1 MNRVNFK
8 TLVSFMCVI
17 LVMVFIGPS
26 VSHADQ
32 TAKKIRVGWYES
44 PFNIIDESGRRSG
57 YAYEYQQ
64 KIAAYTGWEYEY
76 VEGTWSDLLEMLING
91 EIDLLSDVSYTAE
104 RAEKILYSSVPM
116 GKESYYVYIDSSNT
130 EISSDNLTSLNGK
143 RIGVTKSSIQTGIF
157 RQWAAQHGIKTDLI
171 ELDISDNDSILML
184 LNGELD
190 AFVSLD
196 SYGDVELLTPI
207 ATIGSSEFYFAVS
220 KDRPE
225 LLNDLDPT
233 LLAIQAENQF
243 YDEYL
248 YNKYLDRSGAV
259 NYLSPDE
266 VRWLDDH
273 GPIRVGYQDNYLAF
287 CASDPST
294 GELTGALSNYLDYA
308 SKNINNA
315 DLEFVTVAYPT
326 AEEAMTAL
334 KNGEI
339 DCMFPANLTAY
350 DGETMGVV
358 MSQSMMSTE
367 MVAVVRLDDQHSF
380 FERDTITVAVNA
392 GNPNYDLFLKENFPD
407 WNSVHY
413 VDTPTC
419 LKAVSEGN
427 ADCVIVSNYRY
438 NNIADICE
446 ELKLGTVST
455 GVVMDYSF
463 AIKVGNTTLYSIMA
477 KVTGVVPESITHSAL
492 NYFATE
498 DTKVTFVEL
507 IRENLGIIMSI
518 VSAVLLLFLI
528 LAIRNVRL
536 VRKTL
541 KGKEKIKA
549 LDHRANYDA
558 LTSVRNK
565 GAFTEYIDNVQTRIN
580 NGETESVAIC
590 IFDCNDLKKINDV
603 HGHEKG
609 DEYIKNACHFICTTF
624 RRSAVFRIG
633 GDEFAA
639 VLMNEDFLNRDK
651 LTDTFTNEQVA
662 ISEAAIDPWNK
673 LHIAMGLAI
682 YTPGKDSSL
691 NDTISRA
698 DELMY
703 ENKKLLKEAAKAKQ

>member
-1 MNRVNFK
+1 
-8 TLVSFMCVI
+8 
-17 LVMVFIGPS
+17 MVFIGPS

-32 TAKKIRVGWYES
+32 TAKKVRVGWYES

-57 YAYEYQQ
+57 YAYEYQR

-76 VEGTWSDLLEMLING
+76 VEGTWSDLLEMLIKG
-91 EIDLLSDVSYTAE
+91 EIDLLSDVSYTKE
-104 RAEKILYSSVPM
+104 RSEKILFSSVPM
-116 GKESYYVYIDSSNT
+116 GQETYFIYKDAKNNDIGA
-130 EISSDNLTSLNGK
+130 DNLSTLNGK
-143 RIGVTKSSIQTGIF
+143 RIGVTKNSIQTGIF
-157 RQWAAQHGIKTDLI
+157 RQWADQHGITA
-171 ELDISDNDSILML
+171 ELVEMDISDNDSILML

-196 SYGDVELLTPI
+196 SYGDVNLLTPV

-220 KDRPE
+220 PTRQDLLYE
-225 LLNDLDPT
+225 LEPA
-233 LLAIQAENQF
+233 LLAIQAEDHYYSEHL
-243 YDEYL
+243 YD
-248 YNKYLDRSGAV
+248 KYLDRSGAER
-259 NYLSPDE
+259 YLNPAEIS
-266 VRWLDDH
+266 WLADH
-273 GPIRVGYQDNYLAF
+273 GSIRVGYQDNYLAF

-294 GELTGALSNYLDYA
+294 GELTGALSNYLNYA

-315 DLEFVTVAYPT
+315 ELVFEPVAYPT
-326 AEEAMTAL
+326 ADAAMTAL

-380 FERDTITVAVNA
+380 FEKDKITVAVNA

-463 AIKVGNTTLYSIMA
+463 AIKDGNTTLYSIMA

-498 DTKVTFVEL
+498 DTKVTFGEFV
-507 IRENLGIIMSI
+507 RDNLGIIMSI

-528 LAIRNVRL
+528 LSIRNVRL

-580 NGETESVAIC
+580 NGETESVAVC

-603 HGHEKG
+603 YGHDKG

-639 VLMNEDFLNRDK
+639 VLMNEDFLNRDN
-651 LTDTFTNEQVA
+651 LTDTFSNEQIA
-662 ISEAAIDPWNK
+662 ISEAAVDPWNK
-673 LHIAMGLAI
+673 LHIAMGMAI
-682 YTPGKDSSL
+682 YTPGQDSSL

-698 DELMY
+698 DDLMY
-703 ENKKLLKEAAKAKQ
+703 ENKKFLKEAAKANQ

>member
-1 MNRVNFK
+1 MNRISFK
-8 TLVSFMCVI
+8 TLVSFICVI

-32 TAKKIRVGWYES
+32 TAKKVRVGWYES

-57 YAYEYQQ
+57 YAYEYQR

-76 VEGTWSDLLEMLING
+76 VEGTWSDLLEMLIKG
-91 EIDLLSDVSYTAE
+91 EIDLLSDVSYTKE
-104 RAEKILYSSVPM
+104 RSEKILFSSVPM
-116 GKESYYVYIDSSNT
+116 GQETYFIYKDSKNND
-130 EISSDNLTSLNGK
+130 ISADNLSTLNGK
-143 RIGVTKSSIQTGIF
+143 RIGVTKNSIQTGIF
-157 RQWAAQHGIKTDLI
+157 RQWADQHGITA
-171 ELDISDNDSILML
+171 ELVEMDISDNDSILML

-196 SYGDVELLTPI
+196 SYGDVNLLTPV

-220 KDRPE
+220 PTRQDLLYE
-225 LLNDLDPT
+225 LEPA
-233 LLAIQAENQF
+233 LLAIQAEDHYYSEHL
-243 YDEYL
+243 YD
-248 YNKYLDRSGAV
+248 KYLDRSGAER
-259 NYLSPDE
+259 YLNPAEIS
-266 VRWLDDH
+266 WLADH
-273 GPIRVGYQDNYLAF
+273 GSIRVGYQDNYLAF

-294 GELTGALSNYLDYA
+294 GELTGALSNYLNYA

-315 DLEFVTVAYPT
+315 ELVFEPVAYPT

-367 MVAVVRLDDQHSF
+367 MVAVVRLDDQRSF
-380 FERDTITVAVNA
+380 FEKDKITVAVNA

-463 AIKVGNTTLYSIMA
+463 AIKDGNTTLYSIMA

-498 DTKVTFVEL
+498 DTKVTFGEFV
-507 IRENLGIIMSI
+507 RDNLGIIMSI

-528 LAIRNVRL
+528 LSIRNVRL

-580 NGETESVAIC
+580 NGETESVAVC
-590 IFDCNDLKKINDV
+590 IFDCNDLKKINDIY
-603 HGHEKG
+603 GHDKG

-639 VLMNEDFLNRDK
+639 VLMNEDFLNRDN
-651 LTDTFTNEQVA
+651 LTDTFSNEQIA
-662 ISEAAIDPWNK
+662 ISEAAVDPWNK

-698 DELMY
+698 DDLMY
-703 ENKKLLKEAAKAKQ
+703 ENKRILKEAAKAKQ

>member
-1 MNRVNFK
+1 
-8 TLVSFMCVI
+8 MCVL
-17 LVMVFIGPS
+17 LVMVFFGPLIT
-26 VSHADQ
+26 HADQ
-32 TAKKIRVGWYES
+32 KTVRVGWYES
-44 PFNIIDESGRRSG
+44 PFNMIDESGRRSG
-57 YAYEYQQ
+57 YAYEYQR

-76 VEGTWSDLLEMLING
+76 VDGTWSELLDMLIKG
-91 EIDLLSDVSYTAE
+91 EIDLLSDVSYTKE
-104 RAEKILYSSVPM
+104 RSEKILYSSVPM
-116 GKESYYVYIDSSNT
+116 GQETYFIYKDAKNND
-130 EISSDNLTSLNGK
+130 ISSDNLSTLNGK
-143 RIGVTKSSIQTGIF
+143 QIGVTKNSIQTGLF
-157 RQWAAQHGIKTDLI
+157 RQWADQHGITAELI
-171 ELDISDNDSILML
+171 EMDISDNDSLIML

-196 SYGDVELLTPI
+196 SYGDVNLLTPV

-220 KDRPE
+220 PTRQDLLYE
-225 LLNDLDPT
+225 LEPA
-233 LLAIQAENQF
+233 LLAIQAEDRYYSEHL
-243 YDEYL
+243 YD
-248 YNKYLDRSGAV
+248 KYLDRSGAER
-259 NYLSPDE
+259 YLNPDE
-266 VRWLDDH
+266 ISWLADH

-287 CASDPST
+287 CACDPKT
-294 GELTGALSNYLDYA
+294 GELTGALSDYLNYA

-315 DLEFVTVAYPT
+315 ELVFEPIAYPT
-326 AEEAMTAL
+326 ADAAMTAL

-339 DCMFPANLTAY
+339 DCMFPANLSDY
-350 DGETMGVV
+350 DSENMHVV
-358 MSQSMMSTE
+358 ISQSMMNTE
-367 MVAVVRLDDQHSF
+367 MLAVVRSADQHSF
-380 FERDTITVAVNA
+380 FQQETVTVAVNE
-392 GNPNYDLFLKENFPD
+392 GNPNYDLFLKEHFSD
-407 WNSVHY
+407 WNTVHFI
-413 VDTPTC
+413 DTPAC
-419 LKAVSEGN
+419 LKAVSEGK

-438 NNIADICE
+438 NNIADLCDD
-446 ELKLGTVST
+446 LKLTAVST
-455 GVVMDYSF
+455 GVDMDYSF
-463 AIKVGNTTLYSIMA
+463 AIKEGNTILYSIMA
-477 KVTGVVPESITHSAL
+477 KVTGVVPDSITHSAL
-492 NYFATE
+492 NFYATE
-498 DTKVTFVEL
+498 DTKVTFGEFV
-507 IRENLGIIMSI
+507 RDNLGIIMSV

-541 KGKEKIKA
+541 KGKEQIKD
-549 LDHRANYDA
+549 LNLRANYDA

-565 GAFTEYIDNVQTRIN
+565 GAFTEYIENVQTRIN

-639 VLMNEDFLNRDK
+639 VLMNEDYLNRDK